1 MCVCVLI
8 CVCVWLAEP
17 NTFSVSQFEVEIDVE
32 SWQVSACKSVVFV
45 LTRLQNTDVE
55 ICVFLLHPCFSPHV

>member
-45 LTRLQNTDVE
+45 LTCLQNTDVE
-55 ICVFLLHPCFSPHV
+55 ICVFLLHPCLSPHV